1 MKQTVL
7 TGLLLAAAVGLIVVT
22 CSLGPKLPVDVSSAI
37 EAAGDNGAEL
47 EKVITHYRTAG
58 DTLKLEAA
66 LFLIGN
72 MEGHGYATYDLKDTA
87 DNVVA
92 FDVNEYPS
100 YDSLKTSFSVLEAE
114 HGELDFGKK
123 ELLFDVESITADFLI
138 TQIDYAFRA
147 WQERPWAQHLSFDE
161 FSQYVLPYRGS
172 GEPLEPWRKYFFEKY
187 ADLADSMTDPT
198 DPVEAAS
205 LINDDIKTYF
215 TFDPRYYYHPTD
227 LGLSEMLQTGV
238 GRCEDMTN
246 ITIYAMRAN
255 GLAVTSDYTPAWA
268 DAGNNHAWNAI
279 LHKNGAAIPFMGAES
294 NPREYKLSSRPAK
307 VYRKTFSHQRDN
319 LVFQEHKQE
328 KLPGWLRGK
337 SYVDVTGSYGSTIGS
352 IVSVQTIFNKPVPD
366 SIDIAYLCVFNSG
379 EWKPIDWA
387 RISGDRATFIP
398 VGGLHLYLPALYMN
412 EEVVPYGPPL
422 ANISEFGYHHF
433 VPKADTT
440 ITLRLTS
447 TTRRKQ
453 VASTDGIEKPFLTPS
468 VEYELFY
475 FDDGWQSLGIATAT
489 DKPLVFDA
497 VPVGCLY
504 WLVAEDSD
512 HEERPFSYDDDRQ
525 VWW

>member
-22 CSLGPKLPVDVSSAI
+22 CSLGPKLPVEVSSAI

-47 EKVITHYRTAG
+47 EKVIAHYRTAG

-92 FDVNEYPS
+92 FDVSDYPS
-100 YDSLKTSFSVLEAE
+100 YDSLKTSVSALEAE
-114 HGELDFGKK
+114 HGELDFDKR
-123 ELLFDVESITADFLI
+123 ELLTDVESITADFII

-147 WQERPWAQHLSFDE
+147 WRERPWAQHLSFDD

-187 ADLADSMTDPT
+187 ADLADNMTDPT

-205 LINDDIKTYF
+205 LINDDIKTWF

-227 LGLSEMLQTGV
+227 LGLTEMLSTGV

-279 LHKNGAAIPFMGAES
+279 IASDFNAIPFMGAES
-294 NPREYKLSSRPAK
+294 NPRKYKLNNRPAK
-307 VYRKTFSHQRDN
+307 VYRKAFSHQKDN
-319 LVFQEHKQE
+319 LVFQDHKQE
-328 KLPGWLRGK
+328 KLPPWLRGK
-337 SYVDVTGSYGSTIGS
+337 SYVDVTGEYTS
-352 IVSVQTIFNKPVPD
+352 ISRMTTDLSVKFEQPIPD
-366 SIDIAYLCVFNSG
+366 SVDIAYLCVFNSG

-387 RISGDRATFIP
+387 NIEHEYITFEQ
-398 VGGLHLYLPALYMN
+398 VAGFLLYLPALYLN
-412 EEVVPYGPPL
+412 EEVVPCAPPFTT
-422 ANISEFGYHHF
+422 NGEFSIRHF
-433 VPKADTT
+433 IPQTDT
-440 ITLRLTS
+440 IDTLRLTANTGHNQWTLNRGVEQS
-447 TTRRKQ
+447 L
-453 VASTDGIEKPFLTPS
+453 LTPG

-475 FDDGWQSLGIATAT
+475 FDDGWQSVGKATAT
-489 DKPLVFDA
+489 DEPLVFDD

-512 HEERPFSYDDDRQ
+512 HEERPFSYEDGRQ
-525 VWW
+525 GWW